1 MYIEDPVQQ
10 LSEHVAVAA
19 ATPPA
24 DIMDIP
30 SDPEPEPVKPARLE
44 TPVPVAAPPTPA
56 RAPEA
61 PTTMETTPP
70 TTPTFPKEKPV
81 EIKPPE
87 PRLFDDMKLD
97 RTEEKKMARKKARE
111 DQQAQARA
119 ISLEREDRQK
129 NLPADAREGAVIT
142 LSLIHI

>member
-1 MYIEDPVQQ
+1 M
-10 LSEHVAVAA
+10 AA
-19 ATPPA
+19 AAPQA

-30 SDPEPEPVKPARLE
+30 SDPEPEPVKPVRLE
-44 TPVPVAAPPTPA
+44 TPVPVVEPPTPV

-81 EIKPPE
+81 ETRPPE

-111 DQQAQARA
+111 NQQAQART
-119 ISLEREDRQK
+119 ISLEREERQK

-142 LSLIHI
+142 KSCLLYTSPSPRDRG